1 MTKKDKKAVRR
12 TGSSFAFGGVSL
24 LMFFPY
30 AQITWNFSLF
40 ILAFFGVACAALN
53 LIGINRQHVAAG
65 NKDHTLKKGTIVLAR
80 VAWWLTFIPFFVAVI
95 GLIATGIFACSLY
108 VG

>member
-12 TGSSFAFGGVSL
+12 TSSSFVFGGVSL
-24 LMFFPY
+24 VMFFPY

-40 ILAFFGVACAALN
+40 VMAFLGVVCAALN

-65 NKDHTLKKGTIVLAR
+65 NKNHTLKKGTHIMAR
-80 VAWWLTFIPFFVAVI
+80 VAWWLTFIPFIWDVL
-95 GLIATGIFACSLY
+95 GLIATGIFACSLLA
-108 VG
+108 G